1 MPRGEEFTT
10 KFKVDISDLKQ
21 GLKDAGQ
28 QIKLADAQ
36 FKAATAGMDDWR
48 KSTDGLKA
56 KLTQLDSTL
65 DAQKSKLQNYT
76 EQLKRQQDA
85 YTENGK
91 RIEQLKAKLKELADQ
106 GVSKTSEEYKKY
118 ENALAACQKEQDAN
132 EKAVDRLKIQILEQE
147 AAVGK
152 TEKEIRNYTTE
163 LDDLEKESSESADN
177 VDDLND
183 SLKDTDD
190 AAKEASDGFTVMKGA
205 LADLVANGIRM
216 AIDAIKDFAKETLE
230 VGKTFDKSMSNV
242 AALSGATAEELQM
255 LRDTAKE
262 YGASTQFSASEA
274 ADALGYMAL
283 AGWDAEQSASAL
295 GGVLNL
301 AAASGMDLAEASDM
315 VTDYMSAFGLEAS
328 KSAYFS
334 DLLAYAQAN
343 ANTTAQGLGEAFQN
357 SAANMNAAGQDI
369 ETVVS
374 LLSMMANQGLKG
386 SRAGTAL
393 TAVMRDM
400 TNKMKDGAIKIGET
414 NVQVMDSEGNFRDLT
429 DILLDVE
436 AATKGMGD
444 AQKATALS
452 STFTADSIKGLNL
465 LLNAGVGEAAAFE
478 EELRAAGG
486 AAEKMAA
493 VMNDNLNGDL
503 TALNSKLEGVQIQ
516 LYEKIEPALRSGVEI
531 LSKLLDGL
539 SWLIDHGE
547 VIGAVLAGMATAL
560 GAYLAYT
567 TTLQIMEKGFQSL
580 AIAQKAAAAA
590 QKVLNLVMSANP
602 IGLVIAAIGAL
613 IAIFAVLWN
622 TSEDFRNFFIGIW
635 DSIKETVSNVWKG
648 IKQGAVDAWNGI
660 KGAWQSVKDWFKTK
674 VVDPISNF
682 FKDTWQNLMDGAK
695 NAWEGIK
702 NVFTAIPNWFK
713 EKFSD
718 AWQKVKDVFSTG
730 GKIFDGIKEG
740 ITAAFKNVVN
750 AIIRGINKVVALPF
764 NAINDMLDTLR
775 GITILGLSPFSWL
788 GSLSVPQIPELARGG
803 VLKRGQVGLLEGK
816 GAEAVVPLERNK
828 AWVKAVADDM
838 REEMTAG
845 SVIGNTPVNNNRSVS
860 YTQIINAPK
869 QPSRIELYRHT
880 RNLLSYATGGA

>member
-106 GVSKTSEEYKKY
+106 GVSKTSDEYKKY

-163 LDDLEKESSESADN
+163 LDDLEKESGESADN

-190 AAKEASDGFTVMKGA
+190 ATKEASDGFTVMKGA
-205 LADLVANGIRM
+205 LASLVADGIKAAIQGLKDLAKSAYEAWQAYDEGADTIIAATGATGDAADDLLDVYDNVSRNIVADFADIGTAVGEVNTRFGLTGDALQETSEQFLRFAEINGLDLKT
-216 AIDAIKDFAKETLE
+216 AIDQTQ
-230 VGKTFDKSMSNV
+230 
-242 AALSGATAEELQM
+242 AAMAAFGISAEDSGAFLDVLNKAGQDTGVSIDKLTQNLVSNAPALQEM
-255 LRDTAKE
+255 
-262 YGASTQFSASEA
+262 GFSASDSA
-274 ADALGYMAL
+274 MFLADLDKSGIDASSVMGGLRKAL
-283 AGWDAEQSASAL
+283 A
-295 GGVLNL
+295 
-301 AAASGMDLAEASDM
+301 
-315 VTDYMSAFGLEAS
+315 
-328 KSAYFS
+328 
-334 DLLAYAQAN
+334 
-343 ANTTAQGLGEAFQN
+343 
-357 SAANMNAAGQDI
+357 NAA
-369 ETVVS
+369 
-374 LLSMMANQGLKG
+374 K
-386 SRAGTAL
+386 
-393 TAVMRDM
+393 
-400 TNKMKDGAIKIGET
+400 
-414 NVQVMDSEGNFRDLT
+414 EG
-429 DILLDVE
+429 
-436 AATKGMGD
+436 KPM
-444 AQKATALS
+444 
-452 STFTADSIKGLNL
+452 ST
-465 LLNAGVGEAAAFE
+465 
-478 EELRAAGG
+478 EL
-486 AAEKMAA
+486 
-493 VMNDNLNGDL
+493 
-503 TALNSKLEGVQIQ
+503 SKLENSIKNAKNSTEAMRIATELFGA
-516 LYEKIEPALRSGVEI
+516 KAGPAIASAVSDGRLSFEELGTTLTDFQGNVENTYN
-531 LSKLLDGL
+531 SMLDGPDQIKLALQNLKLEAAKVFDSFLQDHAPQIESAVKNFTENILPKL
-539 SWLIDHGE
+539 SEVLGTLLNGLNWLIDHGE
-547 VIGAVLAGMATAL
+547 IIGAVLAGMATAL

-622 TSEDFRNFFIGIW
+622 TSEDFRNFFIGMW
-635 DSIKETVSNVWKG
+635 DSIKDTVSNVWNG

-660 KGAWQSVKDWFKTK
+660 KGAWQSVKDWFKTM
-674 VVDPISNF
+674 VIDPISNF
-682 FKDTWQNLMDGAK
+682 FTSTWQSLKDGAK
-695 NAWEGIK
+695 NAWDGIK
-702 NVFTAIPNWFK
+702 SVFTAIPNWFK
-713 EKFSD
+713 EKFAD

-838 REEMTAG
+838 REEMSAG

-880 RNLLSYATGGA
+880 RNLLNYATGGA